1 MAGGKKVSRRGMEP
15 RHVRLY
21 HTVTG
26 CAAWHDLSGNAVKLL
41 IALLRLDKGGHNGEL
56 FLSIRDAACAIDV
69 HRNTV
74 VRLYQ
79 ELENHGFIRATQ
91 RGHFKGSS
99 GVATTWRVTWQ
110 ACEGV
115 GGPTRDFEKWAPDG
129 NKSPTPKSGNGGTK
143 IVPLAGNDAQTGTNI
158 VPLMTE
164 TSHSHD
170 GPTVTET
177 VPQVVSQGLGLSV
190 PVSSNLKQP
199 ASIVGPR
206 GSDDPETLIRMKLE
220 TLLQAS
226 PAGTQTRLAEDAR
239 IPGGTLSKFLREGK
253 GLSRTH
259 RISLQLA
266 MPKFEAKIGGDPAAD
281 QRRSRKTA
289 ATASPTL
296 S

>member
-1 MAGGKKVSRRGMEP
+1 M
-15 RHVRLY
+15 
-21 HTVTG
+21 
-26 CAAWHDLSGNAVKLL
+26 
-41 IALLRLDKGGHNGEL
+41 
-56 FLSIRDAACAIDV
+56 
-69 HRNTV
+69 

-79 ELENHGFIRATQ
+79 ELEDHGFIRATQ

-129 NKSPTPKSGNGGTK
+129 NKSPAPKSSKGGTK

-164 TSHSHD
+164 TSHSCD
-170 GPTVTET
+170 GATVTET
-177 VPQVVSQGLGLSV
+177 VPQVVSQGLG
-190 PVSSNLKQP
+190 VSGPITDTLKQP
-199 ASIVGPR
+199 ARTVGPSVDE
-206 GSDDPETLIRMKLE
+206 GTDTLIRMKLE
-220 TLLQAS
+220 SLLRAS

-253 GLSRTH
+253 SLSSAH
-259 RISLQLA
+259 RVRLQLA
-266 MPKFEAKIGGDPAAD
+266 MPKFEEKIGGDPAVD